1 MNLTIKDLSTS
12 TELDCE
18 AMSAVRGG
26 TYANSAVQ
34 SILQAQDVMVP
45 VANGSYFGAGSATN
59 IDVDVDAEPARL
71 QPHLAIQR
79 RLVRDLP
86 GLVPAPAADPAPS
99 FTPSTPSTPTEN

>member
-26 TYANSAVQ
+26 DANSAVQ

-45 VANGSYFGAGSATN
+45 VANGSMFGPGSATN
-59 IDVDVDAEPARL
+59 IDVEVDADQHATNRSYQYNGDSL
-71 QPHLAIQR
+71 GIFLGLR
-79 RLVRDLP
+79 R
-86 GLVPAPAADPAPS
+86 AK
-99 FTPSTPSTPTEN
+99 